1 MIDKTSGNYRNG
13 GKWTEGRYRSFITST
28 IRASMRKWG
37 PWWETLKLAYAGRLL
52 NKKTNRMAQHYTC
65 ADCKKNYPATDVQ
78 VDHIEP
84 VVDPV
89 VGFVSWDVYI
99 DRMFCEVHNL
109 QVLCKKCHTKKTK
122 LEREASKKA
131 AVKRVKRSKN
141 DSE

>member
-1 MIDKTSGNYRNG
+1 MNYRNG
-13 GKWTEGRYRSFITST
+13 GNWTEGRFRSFITST
-28 IRASMRKWG
+28 IRSGMRRWPPKWQA
-37 PWWETLKLAYAGRLL
+37 LKDAYSGKLL
-52 NKKTNRMAQHYTC
+52 NKKTKRLGYHYKC
-65 ADCKKNYPATDVQ
+65 AGCEKDYPSSEVQ
-78 VDHIEP
+78 VDHINP

-89 VGFVSWDVYI
+89 IGFVSWDIYI
-99 DRMFCEVHNL
+99 DRIFCEVHNL

>member
-1 MIDKTSGNYRNG
+1 MSRNG
-13 GKWTEGRYRSFITST
+13 GKWTEGRFRSFITST
-28 IRASMRKWG
+28 IRSGMRRWEPKWAA
-37 PWWETLKLAYAGRLL
+37 LKLAYAGRLL
-52 NKKTNRMAQHYTC
+52 NKKTNRIGYHYTC
-65 ADCKKNYPATDVQ
+65 AGCKKDYPSSEVQ

-122 LEREASKKA
+122 LERGASKQA
-131 AVKRVKRSKN
+131 PAKRVVRRKK
-141 DSE
+141 